1 MIKKFRSFEQGLPI
15 EDWQIN
21 RWIDES
27 LDQVKNGATHWCTSS
42 GDTSVAMF
50 VWPSEIQVLVCTNQ
64 GRSTISFPLEGP
76 FEYIPYERSVKDAS
90 LTAGAGWYPDSRK
103 ALRTRCRI

>member
-1 MIKKFRSFEQGLPI
+1 MIAKFRSFEQGLPI

-90 LTAGAGWYPDSRK
+90 LTEQTGRSDRSQKGV
-103 ALRTRCRI
+103 